1 MLGSGT
7 SISPVITNMH
17 NQSARSFDGS
27 DQDVNID
34 GIIAQVAAAVR
45 ADETEFSI
53 SLWCK
58 LSASISASVTLFK
71 CRNSGSTN
79 NQITLL
85 YHASGNE
92 FRFSPKFGGV
102 NDVCNGGSTNASGA
116 SYEGDGIW
124 HHIVGTVSADNDT
137 NELWIDGVKKES
149 ITGVGTLNEVT
160 NDVSLCQN
168 GEDATYF
175 DGDLKD
181 VAIYGRQLTD
191 SEISVIYNSKGA
203 SGDKGL
209 DLASG
214 SHVSNA
220 GLIAH
225 FRFEEKSGTVA
236 INEVGVRTEGSELVT
251 NGDFAN
257 GTTGWSTETGWE
269 IVNGI
274 ASYDG
279 SSGTQSIGQTG
290 VVDAGKTYKLTLD
303 VVSNEGS
310 GANTIYLGGIVVS
323 TIHLEADS
331 HTFFVTTSSTAS
343 LAIFGRS
350 GENFS
355 IDNVSV
361 KEYTTT
367 DGFYVNAPAITTNIP

>member
-34 GIIAQVAAAVR
+34 GIIAQVADAVR

-58 LSASISASVTLFK
+58 LSASIGSSVTLFK

-124 HHIVGTVSADNDT
+124 HHIVGTVSATRNT

-149 ITGVGTLNEVT
+149 ITGVGTLNEAT

-181 VAIYGRQLTD
+181 VAIYGRQLSD
-191 SEISVIYNSKGA
+191 SEIGVIYNSGGA

-214 SHVSNA
+214 SHVSNSE
-220 GLIAH
+220 LIAH

-236 INEVGVRTEGSELVT
+236 INEVGVRTEGAEEVT
-251 NGDFAN
+251 NGDFATDSDWSKFD
-257 GTTGWSTETGWE
+257 GTTISGGAMNFNVTNIGTKANQTNVMTSGLLYKVTFEILNYVSGNIYMSGWSIPLADRTEQS
-269 IVNGI
+269 NGI
-274 ASYDG
+274 FSFYAEANG
-279 SSGTQSIGQTG
+279 STFTIG
-290 VVDAGKTYKLTLD
+290 
-303 VVSNEGS
+303 
-310 GANTIYLGGIVVS
+310 
-323 TIHLEADS
+323 
-331 HTFFVTTSSTAS
+331 TTSASTQ
-343 LAIFGRS
+343 L
-350 GENFS
+350 S

>member
-1 MLGSGT
+1 MLGLGA

-34 GIIAQVAAAVR
+34 GIIAQVADAVR

-58 LSASISASVTLFK
+58 LSASIGASVTLFK

-124 HHIVGTVSADNDT
+124 HHIVGTVSADDDT

-149 ITGVGTLNEVT
+149 VTGVGTLNEVT

-168 GEDATYF
+168 GEDETYF

-191 SEISVIYNSKGA
+191 AEIGIIYNSEGA

-236 INEVGVRTEGSELVT
+236 TNEVGVRTEGSELLT
-251 NGDFAN
+251 NGDFASDLTGWTGY
-257 GTTGWSTETGWE
+257 GTTSATGGIATIGASSNSGIHQSVLTQGVTYTVTLNVTSYDGVGTAQFANSNGNNIYTITETG
-269 IVNGI
+269 IQTFIFTHSI
-274 ASYDG
+274 ASANLILRG
-279 SSGTQSIGQTG
+279 
-290 VVDAGKTYKLTLD
+290 
-303 VVSNEGS
+303 VSNALFS
-310 GANTIYLGGIVVS
+310 VS
-323 TIHLEADS
+323 S
-331 HTFFVTTSSTAS
+331 
-343 LAIFGRS
+343 
-350 GENFS
+350 
-355 IDNVSV
+355 VSV
-361 KEYTTT
+361 KQYTTT
-367 DGFYVNAPAITTNIP
+367 DGTYVNAPAITTNIP

>member
-1 MLGSGT
+1 MLGLGA

-34 GIIAQVAAAVR
+34 GIIAQVADAVR

-58 LSASISASVTLFK
+58 LSASIGASVTLFK

-124 HHIVGTVSADNDT
+124 HHIVGTVSADDDT

-149 ITGVGTLNEVT
+149 VTGVGTLNEVT

-168 GEDATYF
+168 GEDGTYF

-191 SEISVIYNSKGA
+191 AEIGIIYNSEGA

-236 INEVGVRTEGSELVT
+236 TNEVGVRTEGSELLT
-251 NGDFAN
+251 NGDFASDLTGWTGY
-257 GTTGWSTETGWE
+257 GTTSATGGIATIGASSNSGIYQGVLTQGVTYTVTVNVTSYDGVGTAQFANNNGANLYTITETG
-269 IVNGI
+269 IQTFIFTHSI
-274 ASYDG
+274 ASANLIIRG
-279 SSGTQSIGQTG
+279 MSNALFSLSS
-290 VVDAGKTYKLTLD
+290 
-303 VVSNEGS
+303 
-310 GANTIYLGGIVVS
+310 
-323 TIHLEADS
+323 
-331 HTFFVTTSSTAS
+331 
-343 LAIFGRS
+343 
-350 GENFS
+350 
-355 IDNVSV
+355 VSV
-361 KEYTTT
+361 KQYTTT
-367 DGFYVNAPAITTNIP
+367 DGTYVNAPAITTNIP

>member
-1 MLGSGT
+1 
-7 SISPVITNMH
+7 MH

-34 GIIAQVAAAVR
+34 GIIAQVADAVR

-58 LSASISASVTLFK
+58 LSASIGASVTLFK

-92 FRFSPKFGGV
+92 FRFSPKFSGV
-102 NDVCNGGSTNASGA
+102 NDVCNGGSTNASGD

-124 HHIVGTVSADNDT
+124 HHIVGTVGATRNT

-191 SEISVIYNSKGA
+191 SEIGVIYNSGGA

-214 SHVSNA
+214 SHVSNSE
-220 GLIAH
+220 LIAH

-251 NGDFAN
+251 NGDFASDSNWTKGTGWTISGGTANCDGSQTGTSNLNNSVSNGLVNNVRYVVKYTISNYSKGSIRIKLGNTGYGDYNSAN
-257 GTTGWSTETGWE
+257 GTYTAT
-269 IVNGI
+269 
-274 ASYDG
+274 
-279 SSGTQSIGQTG
+279 
-290 VVDAGKTYKLTLD
+290 LTAL
-303 VVSNEGS
+303 
-310 GANTIYLGGIVVS
+310 VS
-323 TIHLEADS
+323 TFPYAQFNADA
-331 HTFFVTTSSTAS
+331 TF
-343 LAIFGRS
+343 IG
-350 GENFS
+350 S

-367 DGFYVNAPAITTNIP
+367 DGTYVNAPAITTNIP

>member
-1 MLGSGT
+1 MLGLGA

-34 GIIAQVAAAVR
+34 GIIAQVADAVR

-58 LSASISASVTLFK
+58 LSASIGASVTLFK

-102 NDVCNGGSTNASGA
+102 NDVCNGGSTNASGD

-124 HHIVGTVSADNDT
+124 HHIVGTVSATDNT

-149 ITGVGTLNEVT
+149 VTGVGTLNEVT

-181 VAIYGRQLTD
+181 VAIYGRQLSD
-191 SEISVIYNSKGA
+191 SEIGVIYNSGGA

-214 SHVSNA
+214 SHVSNSE
-220 GLIAH
+220 LIAH

-251 NGDFAN
+251 NGDFASDLTGWTGY
-257 GTTGWSTETGWE
+257 GTTSATGGIATIGASSNSGIYQGVLTQGVTYTVTLNVTSYDGVGTAQLTNNNGNNIYTITETG
-269 IVNGI
+269 IQTFIFTHSI
-274 ASYDG
+274 ANANLIIRGMSNALFSL
-279 SSGTQSIGQTG
+279 SS
-290 VVDAGKTYKLTLD
+290 
-303 VVSNEGS
+303 
-310 GANTIYLGGIVVS
+310 
-323 TIHLEADS
+323 
-331 HTFFVTTSSTAS
+331 
-343 LAIFGRS
+343 
-350 GENFS
+350 
-355 IDNVSV
+355 VSV
-361 KEYTTT
+361 KQYTTT
-367 DGFYVNAPAITTNIP
+367 DGTYVNAPAITTNIP